1 MPDTRPSDKIVPG
14 ATGSDAIASQF
25 TAPFHYQHAWAHG
38 GPVIHA
44 QIRQQPQDFQVR
56 EELSFSLTGEGEHAC
71 VLIKKTGANTEW
83 VARQLAQF
91 AGVSARHVSYAG
103 LKDRHAVTEQWFS
116 IHLPKRQAPVWETF
130 AVEGCQIQE
139 TTWNNKKLR
148 RGALRCNHFRIV
160 LRDCKGVMDQVA
172 ERLTAIRTTG
182 FPNYFAEQRF
192 GRNGNNLA
200 EIEKL
205 FASGKRLRPSHKRG
219 LWLSAAR
226 SWLFNRVLDKRVQ
239 LNNWQQVTTGD
250 VAVLQGTHSM
260 FVAGDE
266 PDLLSR
272 SEQLDIHP
280 SGPLWGVGED
290 RVLGV
295 PAQIEQQA
303 LESFQDWRHGLES
316 YKSRMDRRS
325 LRCIAQ
331 DLELET
337 VDDSTLV
344 LHFSL
349 PPGSYATALLRE
361 ITWLIN
367 QDFLNN
373 T

>member
-1 MPDTRPSDKIVPG
+1 MPDQVLSEATLSDL
-14 ATGSDAIASQF
+14 TGSDAIASQF
-25 TAPFHYQHAWAHG
+25 TDPFQYQHALAHG
-38 GPVIHA
+38 GPVITA

-71 VLIKKTGANTEW
+71 VLIQKTGANTEW

-116 IHLPKRQAPVWETF
+116 IHLPKRQAPIWETF
-130 AVEGCQIQE
+130 AVEGCQILE

-160 LRDCKGVMDQVA
+160 LRDCKGEIDQVA
-172 ERLTAIRTTG
+172 EHLAAIRTTG

-192 GRNGNNLA
+192 GHNGNNLA
-200 EIEKL
+200 EVDRL

-219 LWLSAAR
+219 LLLSAAR
-226 SWLFNRVLDKRVQ
+226 SWLFNRVLDKRIQ
-239 LNNWQQVTTGD
+239 LNSWQQVMTGD

-260 FVAGDE
+260 FVAADE
-266 PDLLSR
+266 PDLRSR

-280 SGPLWGVGED
+280 SGPLWGVGEN

-303 LESFQDWRHGLES
+303 LEPFQVWRNGLEA
-316 YKSRMDRRS
+316 YKTRMDRRS
-325 LRCIAQ
+325 LRCVAQ

-337 VDDSTLV
+337 VDASTLV

-361 ITWLIN
+361 LTL
-367 QDFLNN
+367 LNN
-373 T
+373 